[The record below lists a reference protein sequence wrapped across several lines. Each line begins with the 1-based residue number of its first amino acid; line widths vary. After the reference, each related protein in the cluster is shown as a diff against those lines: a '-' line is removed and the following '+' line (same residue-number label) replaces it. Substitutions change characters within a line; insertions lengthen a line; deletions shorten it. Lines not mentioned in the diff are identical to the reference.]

1 MPPSKPQKYKK
12 PVDTGNS
19 YWDNFFQQQQ
29 IAPPYV
35 PPKPV
40 VVPTPPKPVVQYPQP
55 QQQSN
60 PWLPLWNPPAPDR
73 GAPPQPQYNPLPPPP
88 VDIPRYN
95 PLPQNQVQQP
105 PQPQAWR
112 PELIQPMARPD
123 IGAPQIQQTQTYSPT
138 LQSNVNT
145 QQQGPIQGPQPRPS
159 YINPV
164 LPLSDKT
171 PYRYPQA
178 IEAQNVATGSPGQKL
193 TEGLGQVL
201 DPVTGVTGMTPF
213 SQTAAY
219 QKMQNANQQLDDRRP
234 YGTASVWDT
243 WQGITEGA
251 QQIGQGFVDAWNNP
265 STRPEDKLAGLGKLG
280 ANIVGG
286 VSKMIETSRDTA
298 IGYTATAPVVGL
310 VNTSQGLMDYGMTRK
325 PDQKNTVGEYIR
337 SYGGAY
343 LDALSKMVTGGNIQG
358 AIDSASPTLQQF
370 QQAGQLTGTEIK
382 DLANTGDL
390 KRAGEI
396 TGLVELNY
404 SNPQAQAET
413 RKQLVDKTVSASNY
427 KSQAE
432 YYMALAAASTDKGDK
447 DSYLEQAALAGYK
460 AYQKSQTN
468 DFDIVNANTTWEQM
482 LIEIAAPD
490 PIFDGVGMLFKG
502 LGLFGDT
509 AKKVFGSPGERRML
523 QSADDFLKV
532 APESIAVDIEKL
544 GLSPE
549 IKQVFEPY
557 SKIFTWTKGTSKAQ
571 QDAYH
576 LTNAVLGMLSD
587 VDNAHDARM
596 LLNIMSDSKQMST
609 AIKNGIDYQ
618 LFWTKNIR
626 DLADETGKVYLGLA
640 QFADK
645 DVQNALKT
653 WNNLAK
659 DFLQDAKSLKKE
671 QEFNKILFT
680 AELSDSLK
688 TAGYQR
694 YGVWDAAKKTAQK
707 NFANE
712 VSNIARRS
720 LSTFQITLNPGSWVR
735 DIAATAGLA
744 AGDGVFY
751 MGKWRD
757 SLGKIYGDVMPSL
770 LVEEKAMSAANEM
783 GKGVGRLVKP
793 SAKWEEAMAN
803 NIWAKSVMDMNK
815 KYIPKTLNETLA
827 PVLKQAGVEQRTVNV
842 IVNQLSHTLQTEG
855 KAAMFK
861 QFNSLMAGMERP
873 FDLKQYAAQID
884 NVLTVDELGGIY
896 KAVQTA
902 KTPEEFQSRLDD
914 ILNKAQSRY
923 AQRTI
928 DSPISPQRYD
938 WTDIELTKDA
948 GEYAQAVDIA
958 VKNGLDP
965 AVAKVATQ
973 EAVAAAEKE
982 KGLLDTLVQFI
993 TDSQDP
999 NARYALY
1006 NVWAQRQELL
1016 LNTRVHLSE
1025 MAEDVLAKG
1034 GKELWATEYFPAA
1047 KQLWTETRT
1056 RIETVISD
1064 AKRLLNEGADLSP
1077 HYSAWGQLERTA
1089 RQDEAKLFQ
1098 SLALNPQSAKY
1109 DKAMMQEVIAA
1120 KRAIEDRAA
1129 ARAYASARR
1138 VIGEMPQSTTDV
1150 MDVLVAADRDIN
1162 VAGAKVRAYLDKTR
1176 DRLMGE
1182 NGVLSAKAWE
1192 QYFSIRNAKWK
1203 EHTEYAVARWRNAE
1217 TQTTLYGKGTG
1228 LTWADAFTSAPK
1240 GKKVAQ
1246 YNDTL
1251 ELIGQSSKEG
1261 FWWVRRPDGSHLLM
1275 PDSTVKT
1282 AQAMV
1287 PDEII
1292 SKYKGTYAGTELA
1305 TESELDNIMSGTVV
1319 FDNASAVDMAKAEQ
1333 EAAKVARDSMR
1344 AEWDRI
1350 AKAEYGLPGIDQMIA
1365 TYKRQGVI
1373 NIGEGKKFENLYG
1386 NTIAGMKIENSSDV
1400 ERFLGSYSQLS
1411 KKGKKAKATKLEQTV
1426 MAVEDMPPLWKFDD
1440 PNYIPP
1446 AGVTKQGVEDVV
1458 AMMEQAL
1465 IEQSQKVGKA
1475 GATVAPN
1482 MGHMSTQGIE
1492 EVNRLRQQLVNA
1504 YNDYVKIQ
1512 PNKLTEAAQ
1521 LEAYRIFR
1529 TQIAPQVDNVLNAA
1543 ADYGNKMRSFV
1554 VPDRLN
1560 QTRMDDLLGLVM
1572 PYHFW
1577 FTRTLKNS
1585 IERMVYEPSL
1595 FRRINQ
1601 LQEDLPQLASSI
1613 AGQPQDPN
1621 MPARYQ
1627 GAVPIK
1633 IGDKQYYA
1641 YLDLGQF
1648 WPNSISMLA
1657 NKFSTPDSSEGMMQY
1672 ALESMQSMGFG
1683 VYPFLADGI
1692 GLASGAKNP
1701 QDVRPLGYFPLGRA
1715 LSWEAANIFG
1725 IQNVP
1730 SALRPGN
1737 AEYIIGRQISN
1748 MAQRGDITPTE
1759 AQFAQDYLRQ
1769 AYGGEK
1775 ALPEQSRLVPDAR
1788 MQEIINQATQAAT
1801 EENRTKHLTSM
1812 SGVSATLYD
1821 TTESNILAAQNQY
1834 FGSQYTPNNMYGG
1847 KTASKEVLAD
1857 NPGVQ
1862 SRWAQKSI
1870 TDLSKERPG
1879 IGASKQAMYADQ
1891 KDLKDSLT
1899 QAGSSAVDIAIGN
1912 NPSITK
1918 KDMYQARLNGM
1929 LQYATKLL
1937 GSDAVQTFL
1946 ATTKDPTTGDV
1957 SKFVVDSLIGK
1968 NYPSVYNANQTY
1980 APNMYT
1986 QSATMPTGGQ
1996 PPDERKSAQQQ
2007 VFDER
2012 TKGMNPVE
2020 QADFQEQQAI
2030 DYATYN
2036 FPDKPVYV
2044 KGDKTYGDQLDAW
2057 EKQRTDWL
2065 SQQLG
2070 VSNEEASQLL
2080 TEAENKNKTDAQVKR
2095 EKAIDDEFAYRE
2107 AQWQAKRE
2115 SVVGE
2120 FGNDAGALWDS
2131 YYGLPK
2137 GDKRKAYLSEHPEL
2151 KIYNMLAWNPDQYA
2165 EAKSLFGEDAWME
2178 WAKVPKW
2185 EDTEESKAAR
2195 AAYFEEHPTAKVLH
2209 AWVNGRPANYGNQDE
2224 DNLEF
2229 KYNFGKDFNEAMG
2242 LFGED
2247 IWQVFGAYKSSWD
2260 KYTKRAFFSAHE
2272 TFSDFLTWWYGGEK
2286 KESTSRGGGR
2296 SGGGGGG
2303 GGYRSSNYIPNTDR
2317 WPQIYSQG
2325 LSQGLAAVQSPDSW
2339 RPTWINMSGL
2349 RPPAVDIPKWR
2360 PLPRNMRG

>member
-19 YWDNFFQQQQ
+19 YWNNFFQQQQ

-95 PLPQNQVQQP
+95 PLPQNQVQQS

-123 IGAPQIQQTQTYSPT
+123 IGPTQIGQTQTYSPT

-145 QQQGPIQGPQPRPS
+145 QQQGAIQGPQRSPG

-164 LPLSDKT
+164 LPLSENT

-178 IEAQNVATGSPGQKL
+178 IEAQNVVTGSPGQKL

-219 QKMQNANQQLDDRRP
+219 QKMQNANQQLDERRP
-234 YGTASVWDT
+234 YGTTSVWDT

-251 QQIGQGFVDAWNNP
+251 QQIGKGFVDAWNNP
-265 STRPEDKLAGLGKLG
+265 STRPEDKLAGLGQLG

-286 VSKMIETSRDTA
+286 VNQMIDASRDTA

-325 PDQKNTVGEYIR
+325 PDQKNTIGEYVR
-337 SYGGAY
+337 SYGGGLWNLLQTSIDDPA
-343 LDALSKMVTGGNIQG
+343 KRTVIQ
-358 AIDSASPTLQQF
+358 DSANQMLQQF

-382 DLANTGDL
+382 DLAGTGDL

-404 SNPQAQAET
+404 SNPQAQADT

-490 PIFDGVGMLFKG
+490 PIFDGVGVLFKG

-509 AKKVFGSPGERRML
+509 AKKVFGSPSERRML
-523 QSADDFLKV
+523 QSADDFLKI

-587 VDNAHDARM
+587 VDNGHDARM

-618 LFWTKNIR
+618 LFWTKSIR
-626 DLADETGKVYLGLA
+626 DLADEAGKVHLGFA

-671 QEFNKILFT
+671 QEFNKVLFT

-770 LVEEKAMSAANEM
+770 LVEEKAMSASADM
-783 GKGVGRLVKP
+783 GKGFKLVKP
-793 SAKWEEAMAN
+793 SAKWEESFAN
-803 NIWAKSVMDMNK
+803 NVWAKSVMDMNK

-827 PVLKQAGVEQRTVNV
+827 PALKQAGVEQRTVNV

-923 AQRTI
+923 AQRVI
-928 DSPISPQRYD
+928 DSPIAPQRYD

-948 GEYAQAVDIA
+948 GEYTQAVDIA

-965 AVAKVATQ
+965 AMAKAATQ

-1006 NVWAQRQELL
+1006 NVWAQRSEIL
-1016 LNTRVHLSE
+1016 LNTRVRLSE

-1034 GKELWATEYFPAA
+1034 GQQLWASEYFPAA
-1047 KQLWTETRT
+1047 REMWTETRT
-1056 RIETVISD
+1056 RIETVIND
-1064 AKRLLNEGADLSP
+1064 TKRLLNEGADLSP

-1129 ARAYASARR
+1129 ARTYASARR
-1138 VIGEMPQSTTDV
+1138 VLGENPTATTDV
-1150 MDVLVAADRDIN
+1150 MDVLLAADRDIN

-1176 DRLMGE
+1176 DRLMGQ
-1182 NGVLSAKAWE
+1182 NGALSAKAWE

-1228 LTWADAFTSAPK
+1228 LVWEDAFTAAPK
-1240 GKKVAQ
+1240 GKVVQ
-1246 YNDTL
+1246 YSDKL

-1261 FWWVRRPDGSHLLM
+1261 FWWVRRPDGTHLLM
-1275 PDSTVKT
+1275 PDATVKT
-1282 AQAMV
+1282 AQSKI
-1287 PDEII
+1287 PQDII
-1292 SKYKGTYAGTELA
+1292 ERYRSGAAATELV
-1305 TESELDNIMSGTVV
+1305 TESELDNVMSG
-1319 FDNASAVDMAKAEQ
+1319 AELL
-1333 EAAKVARDSMR
+1333 K
-1344 AEWDRI
+1344 
-1350 AKAEYGLPGIDQMIA
+1350 
-1365 TYKRQGVI
+1365 
-1373 NIGEGKKFENLYG
+1373 
-1386 NTIAGMKIENSSDV
+1386 
-1400 ERFLGSYSQLS
+1400 
-1411 KKGKKAKATKLEQTV
+1411 
-1426 MAVEDMPPLWKFDD
+1426 
-1440 PNYIPP
+1440 
-1446 AGVTKQGVEDVV
+1446 KQGVDLMDGKTVGE
-1458 AMMEQAL
+1458 MEQAL
-1465 IEQSQKVGKA
+1465 IEQSQKVGSA

-1504 YNDYVKIQ
+1504 YNDYVKVQ

-1529 TQIAPQVDNVLNAA
+1529 TQIAPQVDNILNAA

-1560 QTRMDDLLGLVM
+1560 QTRADDLLGLVM

-1585 IERMVYEPSL
+1585 VERMVYEPSL

-1601 LQEDLPQLASSI
+1601 VQEDLPQLVTSAT
-1613 AGQPQDPN
+1613 GQQSDPN
-1621 MPARYQ
+1621 MPTRFN

-1657 NKFSTPDSSEGMMQY
+1657 NKFSSPDSSEGMMQY

-1683 VYPFLADGI
+1683 VYPFMADGI
-1692 GLASGAKNP
+1692 ALASGAKSK

-1748 MAQRGDITPTE
+1748 MAQRGDITSTE

-1775 ALPEQSRLVPDAR
+1775 ALPEQSRLIPDAR

-1801 EENRTKHLTSM
+1801 EENRTKYLTSM
-1812 SGVSATLYD
+1812 SGVSATPYD

-1834 FGSQYTPNNMYGG
+1834 FGEQYTPNNMYGG

-1857 NPGVQ
+1857 NPGLQ

-1937 GSDAVQTFL
+1937 GNDAVQTFL

-1980 APNMYT
+1980 TPNMYT
-1986 QSATMPTGGQ
+1986 QSSAVDMSTGGQ

-2020 QADFQEQQAI
+2020 QADFQKQQAV

-2044 KGDKTYGDQLDAW
+2044 KGDKTYGDQLATW
-2057 EKQRTDWL
+2057 EQQRTGWL

-2080 TEAENKNKTDAQVKR
+2080 TEAENKNKTEAQVKR

-2165 EAKSLFGEDAWME
+2165 EAKSLFGDTAWME

-2303 GGYRSSNYIPNTDR
+2303 GGGYFRNYTPNTDR
-2317 WPQIYSQG
+2317 NIQIYSQG
-2325 LSQGLAAVQSPDSW
+2325 LSQGLATVQSPDSW

-2349 RPPAVDIPKWR
+2349 RPPAVDIPKWK